1 MRWGRLCAAAA
12 LIVVGE
18 IVTFLLLRSQGND
31 LGGDQ
36 AHYLI
41 AAQALA
47 HGSVHPGPWYQRD
60 FLAHYVYNWPVGAT
74 VSNLHVVQTYPG
86 PHGSV
91 FAHGLGLPLL
101 LAPFV
106 AVGNVPLGLLGLFAI
121 VALGA
126 VCIHQRGS
134 RVARLGRSGRIVFAL
149 ALGAPALWVA
159 STQVYPDLI
168 SGVLLAAALVEVA
181 LVERERVLSPF
192 SAAVVAGAL
201 AAEPWLQ
208 IKNLLPALCVAAAAA
223 VVIVR
228 LGGSRR
234 TLVVMGAVVLAGW
247 GLLLGYNLFFYGH
260 PEGLPQPHPTFTG
273 TSVTRVL
280 ALLFDRDQGL
290 LVQVPTILLG
300 VLGLWAAR
308 RTVPWAVGATVAGSV
323 LMILVN
329 GTFTTDVPFGGAA
342 LAGRFEWTVAPML
355 LAWAPFLL
363 VAVERHRAR
372 ILGVAAGVG
381 AVWVAQAVPL
391 FEGTHQYV
399 NAMIAP
405 FAPWDPT
412 LYPGWWPGLGGALP
426 TFLAPGLHDAATW
439 SHLLV
444 ELLMAGAITFVLQT
458 LTRPGPLRAG
468 PVAGIAG
475 ALCALALVV
484 AVVAPPRDEP
494 QSSLSLVRSR
504 HRLALDD
511 GRARRGLR
519 SRRVGRRRPGVLS
532 SGADLRRHRRFSAG
546 NGFVGRRPVRTQ
558 CDVGLVHPGTPHG
571 RSPALGHASALG
583 SLHGTSRPRRAPAR
597 GGASDQLGQ
606 FGRSRDRRPRH
617 LDTKGQLVDHDE
629 PHVGHR
635 PPPHAAA
642 SQRLRRH
649 DAHVDEGLVRLST
662 MAPDEAR

>member
-60 FLAHYVYNWPVGAT
+60 FLAHYVYNWPAGAT

-106 AVGNVPLGLLGLFAI
+106 AVGNVPLGLLGLFVI

-192 SAAVVAGAL
+192 SAALVAGAL

-208 IKNLLPALCVAAAAA
+208 IKNLVPALCVAAAAA
-223 VVIVR
+223 AVIVR

-280 ALLFDRDQGL
+280 ALVFDRDQGL

-391 FEGTHQYV
+391 LEGTHQYV
-399 NAMIAP
+399 NTMIAP

-426 TFLAPGLHDAATW
+426 TFLAPGLHEAATW

-444 ELLMAGAITFVLQT
+444 ELLLAGAITFVLQM

-475 ALCALALVV
+475 ALSALALVV
-484 AVVAPPRDEP
+484 AVVAPPRAEP
-494 QSSLSLVRSR
+494 QSSLSWSGAVIGSPWTTGAHAVAFAPVVLVDGGPGSYRAVLTYAGTAGSAPATASLVAVPYARSVTSGWFTPGHPTDAHLLSVTPPPLDLSMAR
-504 HRLALDD
+504 VARAVLRPEAARLTNSVSSAGPVTAGLVTSTRKASWSITTNRTSVIALRLTLPPHS
-511 GRARRGLR
+511 GYAAATLTLTK
-519 SRRVGRRRPGVLS
+519 LS
-532 SGADLRRHRRFSAG
+532 SG
-546 NGFVGRRPVRTQ
+546 
-558 CDVGLVHPGTPHG
+558 
-571 RSPALGHASALG
+571 
-583 SLHGTSRPRRAPAR
+583 
-597 GGASDQLGQ
+597 
-606 FGRSRDRRPRH
+606 
-617 LDTKGQLVDHDE
+617 
-629 PHVGHR
+629 
-635 PPPHAAA
+635 
-642 SQRLRRH
+642 
-649 DAHVDEGLVRLST
+649 
-662 MAPDEAR
+662 